1 MDTTLVPCDEPQE
14 PPKPKDQPKGNGGSA
29 GAVEKGGVDERK
41 GGAADYAEE
50 DAEHK
55 KYLFD
60 WAEDVLTETGLI
72 DELKAASNIL
82 ELNRIR
88 FDPNNA
94 EVILRIHSALHPVSG
109 KRNKHF
115 VGMREPQLKTILANR
130 FAQFQN
136 EQRKELRKR
145 RRPSE

>member
-29 GAVEKGGVDERK
+29 GAVEKAGADERK

-60 WAEDVLTETGLI
+60 WAEDLLNEVGCSAMTEHLGGH
-72 DELKAASNIL
+72 EWHRYRSK
-82 ELNRIR
+82 
-88 FDPNNA
+88 FDF
-94 EVILRIHSALHPVSG
+94 ESI
-109 KRNKHF
+109 
-115 VGMREPQLKTILANR
+115 
-130 FAQFQN
+130 
-136 EQRKELRKR
+136 
-145 RRPSE
+145 